1 MSRYSTTPIMG
12 DPDQIP
18 ISRYETT
25 KYPEI
30 QRSFEDIYVF
40 TAQGD
45 RYDIIANTYYND
57 PSLWWIISS
66 ANPIYSQDSLTP
78 DIGIQLRIPSPNRVP
93 TILSDYEILNNN
105 NL

>member
-1 MSRYSTTPIMG
+1 MSRYALTPIMS

-18 ISRYETT
+18 SSRYETT

-30 QRSFEDIYVF
+30 PRSFEDIYVF
-40 TAQGD
+40 TTQKD
-45 RYDIIANTYYND
+45 RYDIMANKYYND
-57 PSLWWIISS
+57 DSLWWIISS
-66 ANPIYSQDSLTP
+66 ANPSYIQDSIIP

-93 TILSDYEILNNN
+93 AILEEYESLNNN